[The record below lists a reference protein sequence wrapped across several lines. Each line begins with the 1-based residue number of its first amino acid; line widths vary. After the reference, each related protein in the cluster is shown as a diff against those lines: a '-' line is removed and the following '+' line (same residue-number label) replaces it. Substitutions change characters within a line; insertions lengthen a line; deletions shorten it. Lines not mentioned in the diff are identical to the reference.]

1 MKEPDTVD
9 RRFKM
14 RDFSTSLPTTSDT
27 VVWSTEVEE
36 LAYTCRPDKHY
47 ARLGMTSSM
56 GPVGEYGTIHSG
68 PSCHNYRERAR
79 LSSPDTIKADEMAG
93 SC

>member
-1 MKEPDTVD
+1 MEEPDTVD
-9 RRFKM
+9 RRFKT

-27 VVWSTEVEE
+27 LVWSTEVEE
-36 LAYTCRPDKHY
+36 LACTCRPDKHY

-68 PSCHNYRERAR
+68 TSCRNDRERAR
-79 LSSPDTIKADEMAG
+79 VSSPDTIKADGMLR